1 MENQGPIDDGSR
13 ATPGRLSRRALL
25 VRAGALAV
33 STSAL
38 TVLIACGGSS
48 KAARPAATPTMT
60 MPTMVMPNTTGTA
73 TTRAAGSAV
82 ATDPNSPQVGID
94 NFNFMPKS
102 LSVPVGTTVTWTNH
116 DDVPHTVTSRD
127 KKFTSQ
133 ALDTDERFSFT
144 FTEPGTYAYFCA
156 IHPIMTA
163 EIVAK

>member
-1 MENQGPIDDGSR
+1 MR
-13 ATPGRLSRRALL
+13 GRLSRRALL
-25 VRAGALAV
+25 VRAGALAI

-38 TVLIACGGSS
+38 TALIACGGTS
-48 KAARPAATPTMT
+48 KAASQPTA
-60 MPTMVMPNTTGTA
+60 MPTMVMPTITGAA
-73 TTRAAGSAV
+73 TTQAASA
-82 ATDPNSPQVGID
+82 APADPAHPQVGID
-94 NFNFMPKS
+94 NFAFGPKS
-102 LSVPVGTTVTWTNH
+102 LTVPVGATVTWTNH

-163 EIVAK
+163 EIVVK